1 MIRENNKKQED
12 RMSIFQDN
20 IIKIGQDEFSRLWGG
35 ELTEFDFSTSSPNSY
50 RIEKIARGIDEY
62 LKYKRNHIEDFI

>member
-20 IIKIGQDEFSRLWGG
+20 IIKIGQDEYSRLWGG

-62 LKYKRNHIEDFI
+62 LKYKTLSGK

>member
-12 RMSIFQDN
+12 RMAIFQDN
-20 IIKIGQDEFSRLWGG
+20 IIKIGQDEYSRLWCR
-35 ELTEFDFSTSSPNSY
+35 ELTEHDFNTSSPNPY
-50 RIEKIARGIDEY
+50 RIEKIAKGIDEY

>member
-12 RMSIFQDN
+12 RMTTFQDN
-20 IIKIGQDEFSRLWGG
+20 KITISQDEYSRLWCG
-35 ELTEFDFSTSSPNSY
+35 ELTEHDFSTSSPNPY

-62 LKYKRNHIEDFI
+62 LKYKRNHIEDFM